1 MEGLS
6 IPSKIYSVLAAGRPV
21 IFFGPA
27 NSEPAAI
34 LREAQCGFTVNPGD
48 AEAAV
53 QALLA
58 VYKDRSLLEKQGQAA
73 RLYFNRRFDRNIATQ
88 NFHQVFQRVAT
99 SSPAHGLQRAPLSP
113 PSKVA

>member
-27 NSEPAAI
+27 NSEPAAV
-34 LREAQCGFTVNPGD
+34 LREGQCGFTVEPGD
-48 AEAAV
+48 TEAAV
-53 QALLA
+53 HALLA

-73 RLYFNRRFDRNIATQ
+73 RRYFSRRFDRHIATQ
-88 NFHQVFQRVAT
+88 HFHQVFQRVAMA
-99 SSPAHGLQRAPLSP
+99 SPVLIRQRSP
-113 PSKVA
+113 ISRPSKVA